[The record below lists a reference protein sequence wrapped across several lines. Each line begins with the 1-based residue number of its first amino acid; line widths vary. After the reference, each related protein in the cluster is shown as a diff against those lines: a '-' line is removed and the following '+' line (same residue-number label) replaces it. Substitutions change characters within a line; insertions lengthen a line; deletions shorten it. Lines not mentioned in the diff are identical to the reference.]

1 MPRSKGEHSFAQGV
15 AQDKLH
21 NNISR
26 RRESARGENPPRRKN
41 KETVQT
47 VLAEFTRPPPPPVK
61 TYFEREKVELVRLPR
76 TLLDTSF

>member
-26 RRESARGENPPRRKN
+26 RREWVRAWRGENPP
-41 KETVQT
+41 E
-47 VLAEFTRPPPPPVK
+47 E
-61 TYFEREKVELVRLPR
+61 EEE
-76 TLLDTSF
+76 